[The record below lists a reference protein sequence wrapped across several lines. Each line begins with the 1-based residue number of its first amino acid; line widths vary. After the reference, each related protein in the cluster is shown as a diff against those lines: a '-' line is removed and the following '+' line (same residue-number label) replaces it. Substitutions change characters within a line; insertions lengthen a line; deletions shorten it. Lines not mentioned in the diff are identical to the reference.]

1 MTALVEPWTLAG
13 VDGLVVAA
21 LVVAIDVSSDIVD
34 GVYSRLFTR
43 LTHARRATCK
53 FKFRN
58 HFITAHFTLASSSRP
73 ITALTRL
80 AHSHFAS
87 LAFAHFTISSSFGNT
102 SQVEPFSKPNVA
114 CASLTV

>member
-21 LVVAIDVSSDIVD
+21 LVVAIDVSSDIVM
-34 GVYSRLFTR
+34 VYTRLFTR
-43 LTHARRATCK
+43 VLPRRATCK

-58 HFITAHFTLASSSRP
+58 HFITAHFTLASSRP

-102 SQVEPFSKPNVA
+102 SHVEPFSKPNVA

>member
-21 LVVAIDVSSDIVD
+21 LVVAIDVSSDIVW
-34 GVYSRLFTR
+34 GLFKIIHARLA
-43 LTHARRATCK
+43 HARRDTCK

-58 HFITAHFTLASSSRP
+58 FKLHWTLASSSRP